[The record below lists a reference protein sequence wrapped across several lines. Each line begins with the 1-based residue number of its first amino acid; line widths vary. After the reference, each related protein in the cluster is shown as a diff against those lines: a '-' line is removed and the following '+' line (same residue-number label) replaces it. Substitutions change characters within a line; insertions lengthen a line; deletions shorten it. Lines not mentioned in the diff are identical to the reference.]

1 MNKKLLVVAVAG
13 ALAVPGIALAQ
24 VTISGKIGY
33 AVQQINLSG
42 ATVAR
47 NGNLSATHIYDNQT
61 ALRFDVRE
69 DLGGGLAAFGRIE
82 TRPTINGGGIVN
94 GTGAPP
100 AWIGLESTSWG
111 SLRGGTLSGLHYVT
125 GPDYT
130 GVTGTA
136 YNSVQI
142 ITGSDATGTAM
153 RMATRLRNAIAWDSL
168 NYGGFKMTVAY
179 STNGAANQ
187 DADLGV
193 AGRKGRTWNLIPQF
207 VANNWNIGYSYYDQ
221 KADAGAAVAGG
232 LAFAGPAATAL
243 GATIDEKGNRLFGEY
258 DFGNGFKLGGTYD
271 KFKTTLAATGVK
283 VTDRNAYS
291 LQGMYVTGPHQIA
304 AHMAKA
310 GNDKVGGANTGAK
323 SFGIAYQYSLSKR
336 TNAFVSYQKLTNQSV
351 AAYGP
356 GGMQTPAFAS
366 NAGVTMAAGE
376 DLGSLMFGMNHSF

>member
-33 AVQQINLSG
+33 AVQQFSLSG
-42 ATVAR
+42 ATAGSR
-47 NGNLSATHIYDNQT
+47 SGNTAVTHMFDNSSEITFQM
-61 ALRFDVRE
+61 RE
-69 DLGGGLAAFGRIE
+69 DLGDGLAAYGRIS
-82 TRPTINGGGIVN
+82 TRPTINGGGIAN

-111 SLRGGTLSGLHYVT
+111 NLRGGTLSGLHYVT

-130 GVTGTA
+130 GITGTP
-136 YNSVQI
+136 YNSVQSM
-142 ITGSDATGTAM
+142 TGSDSLGLAM

-193 AGRKGRTWNLIPQF
+193 IGRKGRTWNLIPQF
-207 VANNWNIGYSYYDQ
+207 IQKDWNIGYSYYDQ
-221 KADAGAAVAGG
+221 KPDGAAIAAAMPALAG
-232 LAFAGPAATAL
+232 TAL
-243 GATIDEKGNRLFGEY
+243 GAGPDEKGNRFFGEY

-271 KFKTTLAATGVK
+271 KYKTTNAATGVK
-283 VTDRNAYS
+283 LTERNAYS

-304 AHMAKA
+304 AHLAKA
-310 GNDKVGGANTGAK
+310 NTDKVLGANTGGK
-323 SFGIAYQYSLSKR
+323 SMGVAYQYSLSKR
-336 TNAFVSYQKLTNQSV
+336 TNAFVSYQKLTNQS
-351 AAYGP
+351 AAQFGA
-356 GGMQTPAFAS
+356 GGLQTPAFMTNGA
-366 NAGVTMAAGE
+366 AILPAAGE
-376 DLGSLMFGMNHSF
+376 DVSNLMMGMNHSF